1 MKTLKKIKKQ
11 IIIKTLPSF
20 TQFLQ
25 NFMENENVKNNNE
38 FLEEKEELNQKMEK
52 MKTIKK
58 HSQMTVNHLY
68 SNIG

>member
-1 MKTLKKIKKQ
+1 
-11 IIIKTLPSF
+11 
-20 TQFLQ
+20 
-25 NFMENENVKNNNE
+25 MENENVKNSKE

-68 SNIG
+68 NNIG